1 MPEIPPDSPLSESFL
16 LCFWCE
22 KKLLPFQHFPYD
34 GYPPSLFSFSHPS
47 PFLTLPWPRS
57 ELVPLRV
64 MAHMLHLLS
73 SSYGIAHIQFGIFS
87 SLFLQAIGI
96 VILLI

>member
-34 GYPPSLFSFSHPS
+34 GYPLSLFSFSHPS
-47 PFLTLPWPRS
+47 PFS
-57 ELVPLRV
+57 DAPLAQNGTGSPPGHGPHV
-64 MAHMLHLLS
+64 AS
-73 SSYGIAHIQFGIFS
+73 VVFF
-87 SLFLQAIGI
+87 
-96 VILLI
+96 